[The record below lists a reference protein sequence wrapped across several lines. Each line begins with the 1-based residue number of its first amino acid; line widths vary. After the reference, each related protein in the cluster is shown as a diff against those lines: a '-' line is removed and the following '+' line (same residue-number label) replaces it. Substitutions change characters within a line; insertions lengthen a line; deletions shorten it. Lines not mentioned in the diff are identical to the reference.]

1 MNSILASQG
10 HILVHCLLSRK
21 LIIAL
26 AADLT
31 HAGSLFPPNYTLEK
45 KWRRSLGFFK
55 VIPTLHA
62 PWCQMG
68 NGCSSRQTSVQPG
81 LNWEKTLCAPSKQ
94 SCWRKGRCNATMTSH
109 THYYLQDILWRFGV
123 RLEAW
128 SEQRGLKSCFFFRPF
143 FDTSSHKGI
152 FRGEIMREVVKFAAA
167 GQCHLSERI
176 KWCPSAIPSLRSN
189 LVQVNSE
196 VQMSRAMTKSTM
208 VALLFKRILKDWRC
222 DDNVKGSFFNFRITK
237 C

>member
-68 NGCSSRQTSVQPG
+68 NGCSTRQTSVQPG

-109 THYYLQDILWRFGV
+109 TLLFAGYSLTFWG
-123 RLEAW
+123 EAW
-128 SEQRGLKSCFFFRPF
+128 SLIWA
-143 FDTSSHKGI
+143 T
-152 FRGEIMREVVKFAAA
+152 
-167 GQCHLSERI
+167 RI
-176 KWCPSAIPSLRSN
+176 KVMLLFQTLFWHILSQRDFSGGNHEGSGKICCSRPMSSVRKDQMVSQRNSILEVKSGSSQLRSSN
-189 LVQVNSE
+189 EQGH
-196 VQMSRAMTKSTM
+196 
-208 VALLFKRILKDWRC
+208 D
-222 DDNVKGSFFNFRITK
+222 
-237 C
+237 